1 MIREQE
7 TTIRFHVWGN
17 KEVTCEEHVRVI
29 RLDNDGIT
37 YAMAVTEEGYLLHV
51 YYGKRCGDDDISYLL
66 HLDEGTYTP
75 QFHNRE
81 RLNFMDSRPFE
92 YPCHGIGDFREPCLM
107 LMDGDGM
114 SACDLRYRGH
124 RIVAGKPA
132 LRQKG
137 VRCIPATFAAD
148 NEAET
153 LIVTMED
160 EHEGLVVELSYTI
173 FKDSNVI
180 TRSAKAVNKGYREVE
195 IRRLLSACVEF
206 PSSDYDMITLNGAWA
221 RERAVCRAALH
232 GGKQSVDSIRGV
244 SSAQHNPFAAL
255 CSKDADEDR
264 GEVFAF
270 HFVYSGNFLA
280 ETEVAQDGRARFVMG
295 INPYDFS
302 WLLKPGEEFTAPE
315 AVMVY
320 STEGFGGMSRTFHDL
335 YRGHLIRGY
344 WKDRERPVLI
354 NNWEATYFRFDQ
366 DKLYAIAEQ
375 ASKLGIEMLVVD
387 DGWFGKRD
395 FDNSSLGDW
404 YVYEEKLKGGLKPL
418 VDRVNA
424 LGMKFGLWFE
434 PEMVSEDSNLF
445 REHPEWAIQI
455 IGRNMTQQRA
465 QYVLDYSN
473 PQVRDHVYGMIKKIL
488 DSANVEYIKW
498 DMNRNLTEVGST
510 ALPGK
515 RQRELWHR
523 YVLGVYEVMDRLTAD
538 YPKLLLENCSSGG
551 GRFDPAM
558 LYFSP
563 QIWTSDDTDG
573 IARLQI
579 QYGTSFCYPAST
591 MGAHVSD
598 CPNHVLGRT
607 VPFDTR
613 GNVALAGTFGYELD
627 VTRILEEDRAK
638 IPGQIEKF
646 HRFNGLVRNGD
657 RYRIGD
663 PFGTE
668 QYDAWMHVAKDK
680 SEAVLT
686 FVQILARPNRPK
698 QNIRLKGL
706 CEEKKYYC
714 EETGMTLSG
723 RTLMTC
729 GIDIGLHGDFA
740 SVMYSFRAVEEE

>member
-1 MIREQE
+1 MNMIREE
-7 TTIRFHVWGN
+7 ESTVRFHVWGSPRESVE
-17 KEVTCEEHVRVI
+17 KVRLI

-37 YAMAVTEEGYLLHV
+37 YAMVVTEEGYLLHV
-51 YYGKRCGDDDISYLL
+51 YYGKRCGEDDLTYLL

-75 QFHNRE
+75 QHHNRE
-81 RLNFMDSRPFE
+81 RLSFMDSRQFE
-92 YPCHGIGDFREPCLM
+92 YPCHGTGDFREPCFM
-107 LMDGDGM
+107 IMDSEGM
-114 SACDLRYRGH
+114 STCDLRYRGH
-124 RIVAGKPA
+124 RVDSGKPV

-137 VRCIPATFAAD
+137 FRCIPATFASEE
-148 NEAET
+148 EAQT
-153 LIVTMED
+153 LTVTMED
-160 EHEGLVVELSYTI
+160 EHAGITVELYYTI
-173 FKDSNVI
+173 FRDSNVI
-180 TRSAKAVNKGYREVE
+180 TRSAKAINKGHNDVRIE
-195 IRRLLSACVEF
+195 RLLSACVEF
-206 PSSDYDMITLNGAWA
+206 PHGNYDMITLNGAWA
-221 RERAVCRAALH
+221 RERAVCRARLH

-244 SSAQHNPFAAL
+244 SSAQHNPFVAI
-255 CSKDADEDR
+255 CSPDADEEH

-270 HFVYSGNFLA
+270 NFVYSGNFLA
-280 ETEVAQDGRARFVMG
+280 ETELAQDGKARFVMG

-302 WLLKPGEEFTAPE
+302 WLLKPGEELTAPE
-315 AVMVY
+315 VVSVY
-320 STEGFGGMSRTFHDL
+320 SADGFGAMSRTFHDL
-335 YRGHLIRGY
+335 YRGHLLRGY

-366 DKLYAIAEQ
+366 DKLYSIAEE

-387 DGWFGKRD
+387 DGWFGHRD

-404 YVYEEKLKGGLKPL
+404 VVYEDKLKGGLKPL
-418 VDRVNA
+418 VDKVNA

-465 QYVLDYSN
+465 QYVLDYAN
-473 PQVRDHVYGMIKKIL
+473 AEVREYVYGMIRAIL
-488 DSANVEYIKW
+488 DSANVEYVKW

-510 ALPGK
+510 ALAGK

-523 YVLGVYEVMDRLTAD
+523 YVLGVYELMDRLTSD

-563 QIWTSDDTDG
+563 QIWTSDDTDA

-579 QYGTSFCYPAST
+579 QFGTSFCYPASA

-627 VTRILEEDRAK
+627 VTRIPKEDRDK
-638 IPGQIEKF
+638 IPAQVAKF
-646 HRFNGLVRNGD
+646 HRFNHLVREGD
-657 RYRIGD
+657 RYRIGN
-663 PFGTE
+663 PFGDDG
-668 QYDAWMHVAKDK
+668 YDAWMHVAKDG
-680 SEAVLT
+680 SEAILT
-686 FVQILARPNRPK
+686 YVQILAKPNRPK
-698 QNIRLKGL
+698 QNIRLRGL
-706 CEEKKYYC
+706 KEDRRYHC

-729 GIDIGLHGDFA
+729 GIGIGLHGDFA
-740 SVMYSFRAVEEE
+740 SETYYFKAEED